1 MTTTKISAIFAL
13 TTKAI
18 TNAKIITD
26 GARTAIRNIPWYACC
41 KLLVSVVSRVTKLA
55 LEKLSIFS
63 NENC

>member
-41 KLLVSVVSRVTKLA
+41 KLLVSVVSRVKLA